1 MKIDPCNRCNHRG
14 SAPKKWNKSKN
25 YYFWRKTWQ
34 KTKCYQ
40 NVQKKI
46 GKIESQ
52 ICTIFKKMNTMD
64 DIKDIAT
71 KLSVLMERNE
81 IDNIK

>member
-1 MKIDPCNRCNHRG
+1 
-14 SAPKKWNKSKN
+14 
-25 YYFWRKTWQ
+25 
-34 KTKCYQ
+34 
-40 NVQKKI
+40 VQKKI